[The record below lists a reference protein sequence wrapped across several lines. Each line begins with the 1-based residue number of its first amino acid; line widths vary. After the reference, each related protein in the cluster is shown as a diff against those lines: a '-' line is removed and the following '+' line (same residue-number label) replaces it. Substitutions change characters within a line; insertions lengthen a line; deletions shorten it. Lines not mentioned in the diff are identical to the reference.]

1 MKKLYKILIA
11 IFIVLTVVLKILTYS
26 KEKQELANLCQ
37 SAEEGNSEAQYSL
50 GLKYSSGD
58 GIQKDKAEAAK
69 WYRKAAEQGDAR
81 AQMNLGYMYS
91 KGEGIP
97 KDEAEGEKWYRKS
110 AEQGNANAQYSL
122 GLMYWSELR
131 QFPDIPK
138 DDAEAVKWFGKSA
151 EQGNAVGQRYLAV
164 MYYFGFGV
172 PVDEVAAYMWNILA
186 SAQGDEIAKAG
197 IDEISVEMTEEQIEE
212 AQKLSREWMA
222 KHSEKNK

>member
-1 MKKLYKILIA
+1 MKRLQKILIA
-11 IFIVLTVVLKILTYS
+11 TFIVLMLVFKLLNYS
-26 KEKQELANLCQ
+26 KEKQELANLRQ
-37 SAEEGNSEAQYSL
+37 SAEEGNAEAQYSL
-50 GLKYSSGD
+50 GLMYSSGD
-58 GIQKDKAEAAK
+58 GIPKDKAEAAM

-81 AQMNLGYMYS
+81 AQMNLGFLYS

-97 KDEAEGEKWYRKS
+97 KDEAEGEKWYRKA
-110 AEQGNANAQYSL
+110 AEQGNARAQYSL

-131 QFPDIPK
+131 EFLDIPK
-138 DDAEAVKWFGKSA
+138 DDTEAVKWFGKSA
-151 EQGNAVGQRYLAV
+151 EQGNAIGQRYLAV

-197 IDEISVEMTEEQIEE
+197 NDEISLGMTEEQIAE

-222 KHSEKNK
+222 KHSEKQ